1 MTKLAHSYSSLKM
14 FENCP
19 KNYYHQRI
27 EKSVKDPGNAVTAYG
42 ERIHKSL
49 ELRLGEG
56 AMLGREAERY
66 EALCA
71 SIEKIAAGGVLTVEE
86 EMTLNQSLEPTGWW
100 DADAWLRS
108 KIDVLVRNGPDA
120 IMFDWKTGKRRPDF
134 DQLELFAVQVF
145 KHYPEVQRLKA
156 TFVWLK
162 EMKMDHETFTRLDMP
177 AIWGKI
183 LTKITRIEGAQA
195 ADNWP
200 AKPSGLCNWCPCKSF
215 CEYANRR

>member
-1 MTKLAHSYSSLKM
+1 MTKLAHSYSSHKM

-27 EKSVKDPGNAVTAYG
+27 EKSVKDLGNAVTIYG

-71 SIEKIAAGGVLTVEE
+71 SIEKIAANGVLTVEE

-177 AIWGKI
+177 AIWQRI
-183 LTKITRIEGAQA
+183 LGKITRIEGALEH
-195 ADNWP
+195 DNWP
-200 AKPSGLCNWCPCKSF
+200 AKPSGLCNYCPCKSF

>member
-27 EKSVKDPGNAVTAYG
+27 EKSVKDLGNAVTIYG

-71 SIEKIAAGGVLTVEE
+71 SIEKIAANGVLTVEE

-145 KHYPEVQRLKA
+145 KHYPEVQRIKT

-177 AIWGKI
+177 AIWQRI
-183 LTKITRIEGAQA
+183 LGKITRIEGALEH
-195 ADNWP
+195 DNWP

>member
-27 EKSVKDPGNAVTAYG
+27 EKSVKDLGNAVTIYG

-71 SIEKIAAGGVLTVEE
+71 SIEKIAANGVLTVEE
-86 EMTLNQSLEPTGWW
+86 EMTLNQSLKPTGWW

-177 AIWGKI
+177 AIWQRI
-183 LTKITRIEGAQA
+183 LGKITRIEGALEH
-195 ADNWP
+195 DNWP
-200 AKPSGLCNWCPCKSF
+200 AKPSGLCNYCPCKSF

>member
-1 MTKLAHSYSSLKM
+1 MTSLAHSYSSLKL

-27 EKSVKDPGNAVTAYG
+27 EKSVKDSGNAVTIYG

-71 SIEKIAAGGVLTVEE
+71 SIEKIAANGVLTVEE

-108 KIDVLVRNGPDA
+108 KLDVLVRNGPDA

-145 KHYPEVQRLKA
+145 KHYPEVQRIKT

-162 EMKMDHETFTRLDMP
+162 EMKMDHETFTREQEAP
-177 AIWGKI
+177 IWQKI
-183 LTKITRIEGAQA
+183 LSKITRIEGALEH
-195 ADNWP
+195 DNWP

-215 CEYANRR
+215 CEYVK